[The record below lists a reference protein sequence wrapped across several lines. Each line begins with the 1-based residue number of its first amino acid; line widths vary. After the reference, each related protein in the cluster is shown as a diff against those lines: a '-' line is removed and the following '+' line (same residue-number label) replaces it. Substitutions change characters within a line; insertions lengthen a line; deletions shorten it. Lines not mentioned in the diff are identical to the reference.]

1 MSKPKADSSDFYTE
15 LSRKRD
21 IVNNRLKHLVE
32 EQEGI
37 EANLKKAIRYTLE
50 SPGKRVRGSLVLFC
64 CELVRGE
71 INSDA
76 EISASG
82 LEMVHTYSLVHDD
95 LPAMDN
101 DELRRGQATC
111 HIAFDESTAI
121 LAGDGLLTLAFEI
134 LSEHISE
141 ASLALRLIRE
151 LSKAA
156 GPAGMIAGQIADLK
170 AEEAKPTQELVEY
183 IHMNKTA
190 KMFQCAAA
198 LGALCGQA
206 DKEEYGILCE
216 YGIKIGLGF
225 QIADDILDVSAT
237 SDQLGKTAG
246 KDVKSAKATYPAVFG
261 LEKSKELAKKVAEEA
276 VEILA
281 PFGSKAEILKQL
293 AIALLER
300 KN

>member
-1 MSKPKADSSDFYTE
+1 MSKPKTASSDFHTE
-15 LSRKRD
+15 LSRKRE
-21 IVNNRLKHLVE
+21 IVNNRLKQLLE
-32 EQEGI
+32 EQVEI
-37 EANLKKAIRYTLE
+37 ETNLKKAICYTLE

-64 CELVRGE
+64 CELVSGKMNFE
-71 INSDA
+71 A
-76 EISASG
+76 EIAASA

-111 HIAFDESTAI
+111 HIAFNEATAI

-198 LGALCGQA
+198 LGALCGHA
-206 DKEEYGILCE
+206 DKEQYEILCE
-216 YGIKIGLGF
+216 YGIKIGMGF
-225 QIADDILDVSAT
+225 QIADDILDMSAT

-261 LEKSKELAKKVAEEA
+261 LEKSKELAKKAAEEA

-281 PFGSKAEILKQL
+281 PFGSKAYILHQL
-293 AIALLER
+293 AMALLER

>member
-1 MSKPKADSSDFYTE
+1 MSKLKVEKSDFNTE
-15 LSRKRD
+15 LSSKREV
-21 IVNNRLKHLVE
+21 VNNRLKKLVE
-32 EQEGI
+32 DQVEI
-37 EANLKKAIRYTLE
+37 EENLKKAICYTLE
-50 SPGKRVRGSLVLFC
+50 SPGKRVRGALVLFC
-64 CELVRGE
+64 CELVRGK
-71 INSDA
+71 INFDA
-76 EISASG
+76 EIAASA

-111 HIAFDESTAI
+111 HIAFNEATAI
-121 LAGDGLLTLAFEI
+121 LAGDGLLTLGFEI
-134 LSEHISE
+134 LSKHISE
-141 ASLALRLIRE
+141 ASLALRLIQE

-156 GPAGMIAGQIADLK
+156 GPAGMISGQIADLK
-170 AEEAKPTQELVEY
+170 AEEAMPTQELVEY

-190 KMFQCAAA
+190 KMFQCATAF
-198 LGALCGQA
+198 GALCGQA
-206 DKEEYGILCE
+206 DKEQYDILCE

-225 QIADDILDVSAT
+225 QIADDILDVSST

-261 LEKSKELAKKVAEEA
+261 LEKSKELAKKAAVEA

-281 PFGSKAEILKQL
+281 SFGPKADVLQQL